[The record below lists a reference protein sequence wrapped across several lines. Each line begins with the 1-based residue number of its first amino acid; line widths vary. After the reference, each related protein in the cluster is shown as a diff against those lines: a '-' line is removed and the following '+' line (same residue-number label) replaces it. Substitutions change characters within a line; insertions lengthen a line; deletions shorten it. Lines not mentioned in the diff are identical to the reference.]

1 MNIAVIL
8 RHYDMKAEGHGL
20 HWNDRFWI
28 GLDYI
33 KMSERYGVGM
43 IAIMNDNNLSEIASI
58 CDGLIIPGSA
68 TNIDPRYYNG
78 PTEGVNLGYDE
89 YKLDAKI
96 MDTFMK
102 QRKPI
107 FGICGGH
114 QVMNIFLG
122 GTIKRLDD
130 PIAHRNGDAMAHKIN
145 IKKGSFVYDV
155 HGSTEATVNNYHGW
169 ELGRLADGLDVV
181 ATTDDGVA
189 EAIED
194 KSRRLFAT
202 QYHPELC
209 FHTGNETEAKYF
221 ENFFKLCG
229 ECK

>member
-1 MNIAVIL
+1 M
-8 RHYDMKAEGHGL
+8 DMKAEGHGL

-33 KMSERYGVGM
+33 KMSERFGVGM
-43 IAIMNDNNLSEIASI
+43 MAIMNGNNLDEIASV

-68 TNIDPRYYNG
+68 TNIDPKYYNC
-78 PTEGVNLGYDE
+78 TMDDVKLGYDE
-89 YKLDAKI
+89 YKLDAQI
-96 MDTFMK
+96 MDTFLRQK
-102 QRKPI
+102 KPI

-130 PIAHRNGDAMAHKIN
+130 PQNHCDQETKTHEIS

-155 HGSTEATVNNYHGW
+155 HGSEKATVNNYHGW
-169 ELGRLADGLDVV
+169 ELGRLSDKLEVV
-181 ATTDDGVA
+181 ATTADGVA
-189 EAIED
+189 EAVEN
-194 KSRRLFAT
+194 KALRLFAT

-221 ENFFKLCG
+221 ENFFKICG